1 MIPIL
6 TEAVICIGFYTS
18 MLGST
23 NLDVP
28 LTYQYPDYPTACE
41 SVATVEMLQYNGYN
55 LSISEFLDNYLDTID
70 SDDSS
75 IADFDNVF
83 DHYFVGNPYSS
94 HGFLCNPP
102 VEVKAVQ
109 KYFSE
114 INESNRSVLDLT
126 GTSFE
131 NLLDLVSQGSP
142 VVIWCSI
149 NLVEPTRRFLY
160 NSEYFTPSHAVVL
173 SGYDVNTGK
182 ITLTDSISGVV
193 EADYERVKY
202 LYNVFSR
209 KSLVVR

>member
-41 SVATVEMLQYNGYN
+41 SVATVEMLQYNGFDIGIN
-55 LSISEFLDNYLDTID
+55 EFLDNYLDIID
-70 SDDSS
+70 SSDSS
-75 IADFDNVF
+75 IADFEDVF
-83 DHYFVGNPYSS
+83 DHYFVGNPYSY

-102 VEVKAVQ
+102 VEVKAVE
-109 KYFSE
+109 KYFSK
-114 INESNRSVLDLT
+114 INELNRSVLDLT

-131 NLLDLVSQGSP
+131 NLLDYLSQGSP

-149 NLVEPTRRFLY
+149 NLAEPTRRYLY
-160 NSEYFTPSHAVVL
+160 NSEYYTPSHAVVL
-173 SGYDVNTGK
+173 SGYNINTGK
-182 ITLTDSISGVV
+182 VTLTDSISGVV
-193 EADYERVKY
+193 EADLERVKY
-202 LYNVFSR
+202 LYNLFGK

>member
-6 TEAVICIGFYTS
+6 ADAVICVGFFTS

-23 NLDVP
+23 ELDVP

-41 SVATVEMLQYNGYN
+41 SVATVEVLKYNGYN
-55 LSISEFLDNYLDTID
+55 LSVNEFLDNYLDTISPED
-70 SDDSS
+70 SRVQ
-75 IADFDNVF
+75 DFDNVF

-102 VEVKAVQ
+102 VEVNAVK

-114 INESNRSVLDLT
+114 INETKRSVLDLT

-131 NLLDLVSQGSP
+131 NLLDYVSQGRP

-149 NLVEPTRRFLY
+149 GFKEPTRRFLY
-160 NSEYFTPSHAVVL
+160 KSEYYTPSHAVVL
-173 SGYDVNTGK
+173 SGYDLNTGK
-182 ITLTDSISGVV
+182 ITITDSISGVV
-193 EADYERVKY
+193 TVDYERIKY
-202 LYNVFSR
+202 LYNTFGR

>member
-41 SVATVEMLQYNGYN
+41 SVATVEMLQYNGFDIG
-55 LSISEFLDNYLDTID
+55 ISEFLDNYLDTID
-70 SDDSS
+70 SNDSS
-75 IADFDNVF
+75 IANFENVF
-83 DHYFVGNPYSS
+83 DHYFVGNPYSYS
-94 HGFLCNPP
+94 GFLCNPP
-102 VEVKAVQ
+102 VEVNAVE

-114 INESNRSVLDLT
+114 INESERSVYDLT

-131 NLLDLVSQGSP
+131 ILLDYVSQDSP

-149 NLVEPTRRFLY
+149 NLAEPKRRYLY
-160 NSEYFTPSHAVVL
+160 NSEYYTPSHAVVL
-173 SGYDVNTGK
+173 SGYDINTGK

-193 EADYERVKY
+193 EADLERVKY
-202 LYNVFSR
+202 LYNLFGK

>member
-41 SVATVEMLQYNGYN
+41 SVATVEMLQYNGFDIG
-55 LSISEFLDNYLDTID
+55 ISEFLDNYLDTID
-70 SDDSS
+70 SNDSS
-75 IADFDNVF
+75 IANFENVF
-83 DHYFVGNPYSS
+83 DHYFVGNPYSYS
-94 HGFLCNPP
+94 GFLCNPP
-102 VEVKAVQ
+102 VEVNAVE

-114 INESNRSVLDLT
+114 INESERSVYDLT

-131 NLLDLVSQGSP
+131 ILLDYVSQDSP

-149 NLVEPTRRFLY
+149 NLAEPTRQYLY
-160 NSEYFTPSHAVVL
+160 NSEYYTPSHAVVL
-173 SGYDVNTGK
+173 SGYDINTGK

-193 EADYERVKY
+193 EADLERVKY
-202 LYNVFSR
+202 LYNLFGK

>member
-6 TEAVICIGFYTS
+6 TEAVICVGFFTS

-23 NLDVP
+23 ELDVP

-41 SVATVEMLQYNGYN
+41 SVATVEMLEYNGYN
-55 LSISEFLDNYLDTID
+55 LSINEFLDNYLDTISPED
-70 SDDSS
+70 SR
-75 IADFDNVF
+75 IQDFENVF

-102 VEVKAVQ
+102 VEVNAVK

-114 INESNRSVLDLT
+114 INETKRSVLDLT

-131 NLLDLVSQGSP
+131 NLLDYVSQGSP

-149 NLVEPTRRFLY
+149 GFKEPTRRFLY
-160 NSEYFTPSHAVVL
+160 KSEYFTPSHAVVL
-173 SGYDVNTGK
+173 SGYDLNTGK
-182 ITLTDSISGVV
+182 ITITDSISGVV
-193 EADYERVKY
+193 TVGYERIKY
-202 LYNVFSR
+202 LYNTFGR